1 MTTRAPGR
9 PRFVPVVVAI
19 AAIAAVAAVAGC
31 SASATLQ
38 PAFPPVGF
46 TPAPVGVAT
55 AATRAAVTNALS
67 VEGLQVVD
75 APVAYRPAEGPL
87 FAAAPR
93 SVIQVI
99 LPADPAHGFIT
110 LYSFGSP
117 QAALTAANDQA
128 AYIASGPGRVQFGI
142 DARFNLRVL
151 ASTAIF
157 FWWSPANSPDEHTPA
172 IDLALGQVGTAVPMP
187 GLGF

>member
-1 MTTRAPGR
+1 MTTRRTRR
-9 PRFVPVVVAI
+9 PRFALAF
-19 AAIAAVAAVAGC
+19 AAIVVLAGC

-38 PAFPPVGF
+38 PAFPPVGV
-46 TPAPVGVAT
+46 TPPPVGLAT

-99 LPADPAHGFIT
+99 LPADPSHGFIT
-110 LYSFGSP
+110 LYAFASP
-117 QAALTAANDQA
+117 AAALTAANDQA

-151 ASTAIF
+151 GSTAVF

-172 IDLALGQVGTAVPMP
+172 IDLALAQVGTAVPIP
-187 GLGF
+187 G

>member
-1 MTTRAPGR
+1 MTTRGHGGT
-9 PRFVPVVVAI
+9 RFALALASIMAVVVLAS
-19 AAIAAVAAVAGC
+19 C

-55 AATRAAVTNALS
+55 AATRAAVTNALL

-110 LYSFGSP
+110 FYAFGSP

-128 AYIASGPGRVQFGI
+128 AYIASGLGRVQFGI
-142 DARFNLRVL
+142 DARFTLRVL
-151 ASTAIF
+151 GSTAMF

-172 IDLALGQVGTAVPMP
+172 IDLALAQIGSAVPIP
-187 GLGF
+187 G

>member
-1 MTTRAPGR
+1 MTTRDPGR
-9 PRFVPVVVAI
+9 PRFVLVLVAI
-19 AAIAAVAAVAGC
+19 AALAGC

-38 PAFPPVGF
+38 PGFPPVGV
-46 TPAPVGVAT
+46 TPPPVGTAT
-55 AATRAAVTNALS
+55 AAARAAVTNALS
-67 VEGLQVVD
+67 VEGLPVVD

-99 LPADPAHGFIT
+99 LPADPGHGFIT
-110 LYSFGSP
+110 LYAFASP

-142 DARFNLRVL
+142 DARFTLRVL
-151 ASTAIF
+151 GSTTVF
-157 FWWSPANSPDEHTPA
+157 FWWLPTNSPDEHTPA
-172 IDLALGQVGTAVPMP
+172 IDLALAQVGTAVPIP
-187 GLGF
+187 G

>member
-1 MTTRAPGR
+1 MTTRASGR
-9 PRFVPVVVAI
+9 PRFALVVGAI
-19 AAIAAVAAVAGC
+19 SAIVAVAALAAC

-38 PAFPPVGF
+38 PAFPPVGV
-46 TPAPVGVAT
+46 TPPPVGTAT
-55 AATRAAVTNALS
+55 AAARAAVTNALS

-99 LPADPAHGFIT
+99 LPADPGHGFIT
-110 LYSFGSP
+110 LYAFASP
-117 QAALTAANDQA
+117 QVALTAANDQA

-142 DARFNLRVL
+142 DARFTLRVL
-151 ASTAIF
+151 GSTAVF
-157 FWWSPANSPDEHTPA
+157 FWWSPTNSPDEHTPA
-172 IDLALGQVGTAVPMP
+172 IDLALAQVGTAVPIP
-187 GLGF
+187 G